1 MWAKSLQ
8 YLINWSCR
16 QQDLHYSNRRY
27 WHHIYT
33 YGKYRPHSQW
43 VRPNSDAFY
52 PLSIQTW
59 PDECIYPDR
68 NPAAPTR
75 CLKMFSQIT
84 RIYQTTCPRA
94 SSYVY
99 HLYTIFIIH
108 IYQLHIAIWRLC
120 GVCPICSK
128 HMTWLYV
135 SGVSIPTDF
144 LHFWTVWGNSMQTKR
159 AHSNSIQT
167 DENWMCFPLAV
178 LCPGWGIS
186 IWFYRLLDMIS
197 CRRFFTK
204 IVRICSPSHLPDRT
218 LILDISFQVACP
230 MTMFFNVKC

>member
-1 MWAKSLQ
+1 MGNIG
-8 YLINWSCR
+8 LIHNESDQIQTHFIHFPFR
-16 QQDLHYSNRRY
+16 PDLMN
-27 WHHIYT
+27 
-33 YGKYRPHSQW
+33 
-43 VRPNSDAFY
+43 V
-52 PLSIQTW
+52 SIQIEIQLHL
-59 PDECIYPDR
+59 PDAWKCFLKSPGFIKPPARGHLHMFTICIPY
-68 NPAAPTR
+68 
-75 CLKMFSQIT
+75 LS
-84 RIYQTTCPRA
+84 
-94 SSYVY
+94 
-99 HLYTIFIIH
+99 
-108 IYQLHIAIWRLC
+108 YQLHIAIWRLC

-167 DENWMCFPLAV
+167 DENWMCFPLAA